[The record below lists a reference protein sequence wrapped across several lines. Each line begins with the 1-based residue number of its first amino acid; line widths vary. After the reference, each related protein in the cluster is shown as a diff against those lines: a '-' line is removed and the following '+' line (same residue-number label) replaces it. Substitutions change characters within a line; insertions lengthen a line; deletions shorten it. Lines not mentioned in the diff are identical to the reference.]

1 MWRTKLFPELLL
13 LDGVAERNQLLR
25 DAKRQMKHRGWY
37 SAAVCVGVIASI
49 LAPQYFERRI
59 GAYFSVARTRLLG
72 ILVTGLA
79 VAAVVWAIQRLWYK
93 PLRDQIRRE
102 LIERGIPV
110 CLRCGYNLTGLSE
123 PRCPEC
129 GTSFDPHESAI

>member
-13 LDGVAERNQLLR
+13 LDRNAERKQLLR
-25 DAKRQMKHRGWY
+25 DAKRKMKHRGWY
-37 SAAVCVGVIASI
+37 AAAVCVGVIGSV

-59 GAYFSVARTRLLG
+59 GAYFSVSRTRLFG

-93 PLRDQIRRE
+93 PLRDQVRRE
-102 LIERGIPV
+102 LIARGIPV

-129 GTSFDPHESAI
+129 GEPFVRDESSS